1 MGRLGFAVAAVCL
14 AVQLS
19 GCAAPAAL
27 ESQSKPR
34 DGRVARM
41 YFLRDR
47 GPPVPAEI
55 KIDHQV
61 VGTVVSGYYFFV
73 DRLPGKYLLSSGTS
87 LSMAYEAEMQVEAGQ
102 SYYFGIGVPQGGP
115 PVQDFVNQ
123 AYAGSS
129 GQQLRPTSPL
139 MGGFSAAAL
148 YQIDPASGAAI
159 VGQLKPQ

>member
-1 MGRLGFAVAAVCL
+1 MGRFGFVAAAVCL

-27 ESQSKPR
+27 ESQSKQR
-34 DGRVARM
+34 DARLARM

-61 VGTVVSGYYFFV
+61 VGTVVSGSYFFV
-73 DRLPGKYLLSSGTS
+73 DRPPGKHLLSSGTS
-87 LSMAYEAEMQVEAGQ
+87 LSMAYEAEVQVEAGQ
-102 SYYFGIGVPQGGP
+102 SYYFGIGVPQTGKLGF
-115 PVQDFVNQ
+115 DLIEG

-129 GQQLRPTSPL
+129 GQQLQPTSSI
-139 MGGFSAAAL
+139 MGGMSAAAL
-148 YQIDPASGAAI
+148 YQIDPGTGAA
-159 VGQLKPQ
+159 VVARLTPQ